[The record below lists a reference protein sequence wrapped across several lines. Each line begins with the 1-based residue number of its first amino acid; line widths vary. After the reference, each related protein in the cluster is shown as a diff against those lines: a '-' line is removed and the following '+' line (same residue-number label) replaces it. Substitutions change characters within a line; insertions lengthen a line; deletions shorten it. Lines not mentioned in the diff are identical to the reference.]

1 MAPQEVE
8 GDGLAQVEVQRPD
21 DAQLHLPDL
30 GLRVRVV
37 RDVDEVGDGG
47 SVDLLDLGDE
57 EHRGHSDQLQLGAG
71 DAAALQSQESD
82 KFAYYFPEY
91 QKLDTKIALVTCRLC

>member
-8 GDGLAQVEVQRPD
+8 GDGLALVEVERPD

-47 SVDLLDLGDE
+47 SVDLLDLRDE

-82 KFAYYFPEY
+82 KICKLFSRIPE
-91 QKLDTKIALVTCRLC
+91 TWKIALVTCQLC

>member
-8 GDGLAQVEVQRPD
+8 GDGLAQVEVERPD

-82 KFAYYFPEY
+82 KNLRIIF
-91 QKLDTKIALVTCRLC
+91 QNTRNLTQRLH